1 MAEDLTPAQAR
12 RALRDLADV
21 YDANV
26 LYGIAT
32 DQVKPNRIAT
42 VEDRKR
48 WVAVAE
54 VIDEDEIKRKLYGV
68 DGPSRGIEE
77 TAEGAKRITDVAT
90 GDDDSDREGGPSP
103 DFGSRPR
110 GTQSGLNRFAADRE
124 QASQA
129 VREKGID
136 GVNMDDRDVREA
148 RADTPGAGVN
158 GPRRD
163 DDDTTDALIPN
174 PRDPPPGWVF
184 DESGSGFDIA
194 YRWVSADEFQ
204 GEPVATVSVAPTGDE
219 YTIRTGGLSPD
230 ALKRGRTVWNPI
242 PRKLP
247 DDVFRAIQLPI
258 GSEDQ
263 ALLRAFKVMR
273 NLNVDQY
280 REQTFGTTPDVISTA
295 DGVEIE
301 PGDVIEIE
309 YTRSQDRQQDSVG
322 GRVTS
327 LQFPGGTGAVL
338 TRGYL
343 LDVRNDEV
351 LKDGRKIGDVVR
363 DGISI
368 VEKGEGNQPDPAD
381 DPNQG
386 DPLSMF
392 EDIASFDDV
401 PANQFPEPGE
411 FSLRNVDDTTVRWYR
426 ETDTLRQREGVSR
439 GGGTTMVSV
448 PGRQYI
454 EVFKPGE
461 TGTTTVSR
469 GFEFYNG
476 REWEPFGGPETL
488 MAADET
494 PFSYKALIG
503 IARDEM
509 QLLDGADYPVL
520 PTTVDVETPERSFD
534 EFGGGA

>member
-1 MAEDLTPAQAR
+1 MAEDFTPAQAR

-32 DQVKPNRIAT
+32 DQLDPSRIAT

-48 WVAVAE
+48 WLGVVE

-163 DDDTTDALIPN
+163 GDDGTDDLIPN

-184 DESGSGFDIA
+184 DESGSGSVTT

-219 YTIRTGGLSPD
+219 FTVRTGGLSPD
-230 ALKRGRTVWNPI
+230 SLKKGRTVWNPI

-273 NLNVDQY
+273 RLDVDQY
-280 REQTFGTTPDVISTA
+280 REETFGA
-295 DGVEIE
+295 
-301 PGDVIEIE
+301 
-309 YTRSQDRQQDSVG
+309 
-322 GRVTS
+322 
-327 LQFPGGTGAVL
+327 AM
-338 TRGYL
+338 
-343 LDVRNDEV
+343 
-351 LKDGRKIGDVVR
+351 DGREGD
-363 DGISI
+363 
-368 VEKGEGNQPDPAD
+368 QPDPAD

-392 EDIASFDDV
+392 EDVNSFDDV

-426 ETDTLRQREGVSR
+426 ETDMLRQREGVSR

-509 QLLDGADYPVL
+509 ELLDGADYPVL
-520 PTTVDVETPERSFD
+520 PTTADVETPERSFD